1 MIRKINKLLII
12 AAALS
17 GAACGEQ
24 AGTPTA
30 ANRAEAIVAEI
41 HNPSSRKVLVASHR
55 GDWRNYPENSIP
67 AIESVIRMGVDI
79 MELDLKLTKDSVLVL
94 CHDHTIDRTT
104 SGKGRVRDITYDSI
118 RRCKLRRA
126 HNVITDSLR
135 TPTLREALKACKDRI
150 VVNIDQGYEYYDLV
164 LAVTEELGVT
174 EQILI
179 KGKRAPEIVAAKF
192 AEHPRNMMYMPIIDI
207 LKPKGQALFAEYREK
222 DIVPLAYEICWDR
235 PAPEVET
242 CMREVVAGGSKLWV
256 NSLWAS
262 LCGGLCDDAAFE
274 GDPAAVYGKL
284 VDMGATMIQTDRPE
298 LLISYL
304 RSRGLH
310 D

>member
-1 MIRKINKLLII
+1 MIRKINKLLIF

-55 GDWRNYPENSIP
+55 GDWRNYPENSLA
-67 AIESVIRMGVDI
+67 AIESVIGMGADI
-79 MELDLKLTKDSVLVL
+79 VEIDLALTSDSVLVV
-94 CHDHTIDRTT
+94 CHDRTLNRTT
-104 SGKGRVRDITYDSI
+104 TGKGLIAEIPYDSVQ
-118 RRCKLRRA
+118 RCFLKSGHGVATSHRM
-126 HNVITDSLR
+126 
-135 TPTLREALKACKDRI
+135 PTLREALELCKDRI
-150 VVNIDQGYEYYDLV
+150 VVNIDKGYQYYDLV
-164 LAVTEELGVT
+164 QRLSEELGVT
-174 EQILI
+174 GQLLI
-179 KGKRAPEIVAAKF
+179 KGKSPVADVAAKF
-192 AEHPRNMMYMPIIDI
+192 SRYEHNMMYMPIIDI
-207 LKPKGQALFAEYREK
+207 LKPQGKALFAEYREK
-222 DIVPLAYEICWDR
+222 GIVPLAYEICWDR

-262 LCGGLCDDAAFE
+262 LCGGLDDDRAFD

>member
-1 MIRKINKLLII
+1 MKRKITHLLIL
-12 AAALS
+12 AAALT

-24 AGTPTA
+24 TA
-30 ANRAEAIVAEI
+30 PSQTGGRAEAIVAEL
-41 HNPSSRKVLVASHR
+41 HDPASKKVLVVSHR
-55 GDWRNYPENSIP
+55 GDWRNWPENSIP

-94 CHDHTIDRTT
+94 CHDKTIDRTT
-104 SGKGRVRDITYDSI
+104 SGKGRVCDITYDSI

-126 HNVITDSLR
+126 HNVVTDDLR
-135 TPTLREALKACKDRI
+135 MPTLREALEVCKGRI
-150 VVNIDQGYEYYDLV
+150 VVNIDQGYEYYDLA

-222 DIVPLAYEICWDR
+222 GIVPLAYEICWDR

-262 LCGGLCDDAAFE
+262 LCGGLDDDRAFE

>member
-1 MIRKINKLLII
+1 MIRNINKLLIF

-24 AGTPTA
+24 AGMPTA

-41 HNPSSRKVLVASHR
+41 HNPSSRKVLVACHR
-55 GDWRNYPENSIP
+55 GDWRNYPENSLA
-67 AIESVIRMGVDI
+67 AIESVIGMGADI
-79 MELDLKLTKDSVLVL
+79 VEIDLALTSDSVLVV
-94 CHDHTIDRTT
+94 CHDRTLNRTT
-104 SGKGRVRDITYDSI
+104 TGKGLIAEIPYDSVQ
-118 RRCKLRRA
+118 RCFLKSGHGVATSHRM
-126 HNVITDSLR
+126 
-135 TPTLREALKACKDRI
+135 PTLREALELCKDRI
-150 VVNIDQGYEYYDLV
+150 VVNIDKGYEYYDLV

-207 LKPKGQALFAEYREK
+207 LKPQGKALFAEYREK
-222 DIVPLAYEICWDR
+222 GIVPLAYEICWDR

-262 LCGGLCDDAAFE
+262 LCGGLDDDRAFD

-298 LLISYL
+298 LMISYL